1 MCNVNCKLV
10 SPKHICSYLSHSKLL
25 PSNSLVDLKMKYQVT
40 IAPLAWLASRTDKCR
55 YYTAFLEE
63 VP

>member
-1 MCNVNCKLV
+1 
-10 SPKHICSYLSHSKLL
+10 
-25 PSNSLVDLKMKYQVT
+25 MKYHVI